1 MPLWGVSAGEHPGLT
16 SPASVPAG
24 CPAPCRFSCVLVP
37 GAGPREQGR
46 APRRARARGPRTE
59 TSHPR
64 LPGRWRRGP
73 GRAGGGRRRRAALAL
88 GAGAARTGGRDAGP
102 GWWALTARSRP
113 VRRRLRLPASRRLRG
128 LPAAHL
134 RPLPDASQRVVLARG
149 VFAVRGVSASPHH
162 QLLLPGSETLL
173 QTRLPTVSAS
183 AFPSPR
189 RPAPQPRGP
198 APAPPPAPCAA
209 GPRSSEGAA
218 RAARPWRGRTIPA
231 RPAPV
236 GGREPPTAPSCCPL
250 SEKPALGRR
259 VGVRGTRPRAR
270 WGIDAPVLGG
280 LTWGSR
286 MDFQTKAV
294 L

>member
-24 CPAPCRFSCVLVP
+24 CPAPCWFSCVLIP

-59 TSHPR
+59 TSCPR

-73 GRAGGGRRRRAALAL
+73 GSAGGGRRRRAALAL

-183 AFPSPR
+183 AFPF
-189 RPAPQPRGP
+189 
-198 APAPPPAPCAA
+198 PAPPRAP
-209 GPRSSEGAA
+209 AA
-218 RAARPWRGRTIPA
+218 RARA
-231 RPAPV
+231 RPAAGSVRRWAPQLRGLRAGCASLAGANHPSPPNA
-236 GGREPPTAPSCCPL
+236 GGWPGASH
-250 SEKPALGRR
+250 S
-259 VGVRGTRPRAR
+259 
-270 WGIDAPVLGG
+270 
-280 LTWGSR
+280 S
-286 MDFQTKAV
+286 
-294 L
+294 